1 VFAHY
6 DAPARHARRAI
17 APSSV
22 CTALHKPCRL
32 FLGST
37 DFVSTHPPDSVL
49 DSIPSIDWRTLPPR
63 AEFYTPVFPHPSFRS
78 LLLAIAL
85 FFCTL
90 ATCLVAGTQ
99 FALAYANQQ
108 SASIDEFL
116 RALPLLYKNPAAL
129 LPGLPFALTL
139 LTILLA
145 HELGHFFACR
155 RHHIHSTYPFF
166 IPFPSPLLGTFG
178 AFILIRSPIRTTR
191 ALFDVGASG
200 PIVGFLFAVP
210 ALIYGVLHSAVVP
223 ALAHPDP
230 SQTDVLFGAPLL
242 LRLLNALFH
251 PGVNPNTLLLPPIG
265 RAAWVGLFAT
275 SLNLLPTAQL
285 DGGHI
290 LRSVSPRLHRLFSWL
305 LPFGLLALG
314 YCTTL
319 RPGSLQ
325 PQWSLWYVW
334 AALLFGIRLLRT
346 APLYDPSPLDR
357 PRQLLAFF
365 TFVIFLLSFM
375 PAPITTV

>member
-1 VFAHY
+1 
-6 DAPARHARRAI
+6 
-17 APSSV
+17 
-22 CTALHKPCRL
+22 
-32 FLGST
+32 
-37 DFVSTHPPDSVL
+37 VSPQPPDSVL
-49 DSIPSIDWRTLPPR
+49 EPLPQIDWRTLPPR
-63 AEFYTPVFPHPSFRS
+63 ADFYVPVFPHPSFRS

-99 FALAYANQQ
+99 FAVAYANQQ
-108 SASIDEFL
+108 PASIDEFL
-116 RALPLLYKNPAAL
+116 RAFPLLYKNPAAL
-129 LPGLPFALTL
+129 LAGLPFALTL

-166 IPFPSPLLGTFG
+166 IPFPSLIGTFG

-210 ALIYGVLHSAVVP
+210 ALLYGVLHSAVVP

-230 SQTDVLFGAPLL
+230 SQTDVIFGAPLL
-242 LRLLNALFH
+242 LHFLNSIFH

-275 SLNLLPTAQL
+275 SLNLLPTGQL

-290 LRSVSPRLHRLFSWL
+290 LRSVSPRLHRVLSWL
-305 LPFGLLALG
+305 LPLGLIALG
-314 YCTTL
+314 YFTTL
-319 RPGSLQ
+319 HPGSFR

-334 AALLFGIRLLRT
+334 ATLLFGIRLLRT
-346 APLYDPSPLDR
+346 APLYDPSPLNP
-357 PRQLLAFF
+357 PRQLLALA
-365 TFVIFLLSFM
+365 TLLIFLLSFM
-375 PAPITTV
+375 PAPISTL